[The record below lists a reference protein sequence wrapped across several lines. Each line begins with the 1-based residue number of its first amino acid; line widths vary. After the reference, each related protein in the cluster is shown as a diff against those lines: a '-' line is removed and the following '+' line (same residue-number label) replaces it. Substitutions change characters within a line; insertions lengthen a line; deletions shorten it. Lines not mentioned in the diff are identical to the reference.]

1 MSSVSSI
8 GSSTNYGAYN
18 LFSKLDTSGKGYIE
32 ESDLQ
37 TALASVS
44 STGSSDTSELF
55 SQLDSDGDG
64 KVTEDEFTTVLSK
77 LAESLESQYNQS
89 RMEGAMPPPPP
100 PVEAEDDAGFTE
112 EELTSQLE
120 EIGSTDSARSSLIS
134 SILEDFDAAD
144 TDSDGKVSGSE
155 AMAYAEANGIST
167 STSTGATATTSTD
180 GFTVDELT
188 SQLEEIGSTDP
199 VRASL
204 ISSIVQNFDAA
215 DTNEDGTVSTTEAM
229 AYAQSN
235 GISTVADD
243 ASSSSATDSGSESA
257 ASDAKIFRQ
266 LAELMRSYGNGD
278 NSFMN
283 ALNSSI
289 STSA

>member
-8 GSSTNYGAYN
+8 SSSTNYGAYS

-44 STGSSDTSELF
+44 SADSSDTSELF

-100 PVEAEDDAGFTE
+100 PVEAEDDTGFTE

-134 SILEDFDAAD
+134 SILE
-144 TDSDGKVSGSE
+144 
-155 AMAYAEANGIST
+155 
-167 STSTGATATTSTD
+167 
-180 GFTVDELT
+180 
-188 SQLEEIGSTDP
+188 
-199 VRASL
+199 
-204 ISSIVQNFDAA
+204 NFDAA
-215 DTNEDGTVSTTEAM
+215 DTNEDGTVSNTEAM
-229 AYAQSN
+229 AYAQSS
-235 GISTVADD
+235 GTSTAADD
-243 ASSSSATDSGSESA
+243 ASSSATDSASESSESSV
-257 ASDAKIFRQ
+257 SDARVFRQ
-266 LAELMRSYGNGD
+266 LVELMRSYGNGD
-278 NSFMN
+278 ADSSFMN
-283 ALNSSI
+283 AFNSSI

>member
-8 GSSTNYGAYN
+8 SSSSNYGAYY

-44 STGSSDTSELF
+44 SIDSSDNSASELF
-55 SQLDSDGDG
+55 SQLDSDSDG
-64 KVTEDEFTTVLSK
+64 KVTQDEFTTVLSK

-100 PVEAEDDAGFTE
+100 VEAADDTGFTE

-134 SILEDFDAAD
+134 SILE
-144 TDSDGKVSGSE
+144 
-155 AMAYAEANGIST
+155 
-167 STSTGATATTSTD
+167 
-180 GFTVDELT
+180 
-188 SQLEEIGSTDP
+188 
-199 VRASL
+199 
-204 ISSIVQNFDAA
+204 NFDAA
-215 DTNEDGTVSTTEAM
+215 DTNEDGSVSNAEAM

-235 GISTVADD
+235 GILTAADD
-243 ASSSSATDSGSESA
+243 ASTSETDSESA
-257 ASDAKIFRQ
+257 SSESAVSEAKAFRQ
-266 LAELMRSYGNGD
+266 LVELMRSYGNGD
-278 NSFMN
+278 ADTSFRNAFNST
-283 ALNSSI
+283 I